1 MINYKDYINA
11 PYGAFKK
18 AVEAEK
24 QKKPT
29 KIVLIGFIPMNGLD
43 IKDIIDSVDRNRSNF
58 KQKMLVYKNDAL
70 VAKAWKTKHQYTI
83 KGTL

>member
-1 MINYKDYINA
+1 MINPKDYINA

-24 QKKPT
+24 KKKPT
-29 KIVLIGFIPMNGLD
+29 KIVLIGIVPMNGLD
-43 IKDIIDSVDRNRSNF
+43 VKNIIDSVDINGANF
-58 KQKMLVYKNDAL
+58 KQKMVVYKNDVAI
-70 VAKAWKTKHQYTI
+70 AKAWKTKHQYTI